1 MRLKMEENPQQFTD
15 KSLRTNVFID
25 SKLPFQAV

>member
-15 KSLRTNVFID
+15 KIAAHNVFID
-25 SKLPFQAV
+25 SKLPFNAV